1 MVMPMISAVRIA
13 NKPQGRGF
21 TLIEII
27 MVLAIAALVIGG
39 AMGLMV
45 YSSDERNLRKTS
57 GKIEYMAKQARTMS
71 ILHQTPYALEF
82 SEKGIQLMPL
92 AQTGMGGK
100 GAVSSRKQEPIPD
113 PAASSED
120 RHTDIT
126 NGMTLSMRRWNSS
139 EWLTTSKNAQCW
151 RFDPDGICE
160 PISIRLSL
168 GNSWA
173 EDTYHPLTATIR
185 DSQLEVR

>member
-1 MVMPMISAVRIA
+1 MVMPMISAVRTA
-13 NKPQGRGF
+13 NKPQGQGF

-45 YSSDERNLRKTS
+45 YSSDERHLRKTS
-57 GKIEYMAKQARTMS
+57 GEIEFMAKQARTMS

-82 SEKGIQLMPL
+82 SEKGVQLMPL

-100 GAVSSRKQEPIPD
+100 KGMLSRKQESIPD
-113 PAASSED
+113 PAGSSED
-120 RHTDIT
+120 RHTDLT
-126 NGMTLSMRRWNSS
+126 NGMILTMRHWNSS
-139 EWLTTSKNAQCW
+139 EWLPTSKNVQCW

-168 GNSWA
+168 GNSWV

>member
-1 MVMPMISAVRIA
+1 MPMISAVRIA

-39 AMGLMV
+39 AMGLMA
-45 YSSDERNLRKTS
+45 YSSDERSLRKTS

-100 GAVSSRKQEPIPD
+100 EAMSSRKQESTPD

-120 RHTDIT
+120 RHTDLT

-139 EWLTTSKNAQCW
+139 EWLTTSKNVQYW

-160 PISIRLSL
+160 PVSIRLSL

>member
-39 AMGLMV
+39 AMGLMA
-45 YSSDERNLRKTS
+45 YSSDERSLRKTS

-100 GAVSSRKQEPIPD
+100 EAMSSRKQEPIPD

-120 RHTDIT
+120 RHTDLT

-139 EWLTTSKNAQCW
+139 EWLTTSKNVQYW

-160 PISIRLSL
+160 PVSIRLSL

>member
-39 AMGLMV
+39 AMGLMA
-45 YSSDERNLRKTS
+45 YSSDERSLRKTS

>member
-39 AMGLMV
+39 AMGLMA
-45 YSSDERNLRKTS
+45 YSSDERSLRKTS

-100 GAVSSRKQEPIPD
+100 EAMSSRKQEPTPD
-113 PAASSED
+113 PAASPED
-120 RHTDIT
+120 RHTDLT

-139 EWLTTSKNAQCW
+139 EWLTTSKNVQYW

-160 PISIRLSL
+160 PVSIRLSL